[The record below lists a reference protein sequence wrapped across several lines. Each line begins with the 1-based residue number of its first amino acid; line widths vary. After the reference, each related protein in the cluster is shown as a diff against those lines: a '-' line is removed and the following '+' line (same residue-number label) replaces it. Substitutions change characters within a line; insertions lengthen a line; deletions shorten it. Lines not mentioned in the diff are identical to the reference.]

1 MREGIYRRDEVTLV
15 WPEIAT
21 TETNVAPSTDTEIDC
36 RNAKGIVIQVDQS
49 STTYAGADTDIN
61 ILTRS
66 ENSTTYDTVPFH
78 EETSFGSAEVKS
90 FTVQPAG
97 FAYMKLRADNNS
109 TSASAKPRV
118 IVQVLG

>member
-49 STTYAGADTDIN
+49 STTYAAADIN
-61 ILTRS
+61 VLTRS

-78 EETSFGSAEVKS
+78 EEKSLSSAAVQS

-109 TSASAKPRV
+109 ESELAKPRV